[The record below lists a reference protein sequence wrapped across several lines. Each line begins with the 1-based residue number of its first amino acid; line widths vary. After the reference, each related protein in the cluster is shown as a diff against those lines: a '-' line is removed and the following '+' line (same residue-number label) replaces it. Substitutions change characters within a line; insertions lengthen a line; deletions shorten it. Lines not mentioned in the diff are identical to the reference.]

1 MREVHEYENSSVCA
15 VVRFDP
21 RNKVLLRAELV
32 SDWSCTL
39 LLESN
44 REQARQQGVYKGP
57 SDEIYSKSTQGTS
70 KNSIIG
76 SGNCGL
82 IN

>member
-1 MREVHEYENSSVCA
+1 MREVHEYENSSVCE

-44 REQARQQGVYKGP
+44 REQARASRACTKALAM
-57 SDEIYSKSTQGTS
+57 KSTANQHKEHPKIVSLGAVTVV
-70 KNSIIG
+70 
-76 SGNCGL
+76 
-82 IN
+82 